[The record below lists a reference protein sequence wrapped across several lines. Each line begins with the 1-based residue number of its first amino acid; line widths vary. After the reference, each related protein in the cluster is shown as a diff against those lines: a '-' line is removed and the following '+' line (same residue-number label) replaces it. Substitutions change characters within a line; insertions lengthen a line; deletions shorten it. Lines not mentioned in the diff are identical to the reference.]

1 MCMTLLPAPTSPPS
15 PRRDGD
21 PTWSSTPPG
30 NRTQPVRGSPID
42 SEIPNDDIQARHDSG
57 AAPSPVNNDP
67 LALWLPAARAGCGT
81 REWSVMQM
89 TPTTP
94 AGRAPEWTMGL
105 GFLALAGHALGEAER
120 AI

>member
-67 LALWLPAARAGCGT
+67 LALWLPAARAGAVSAIEQGSAVNSRRPDLT
-81 REWSVMQM
+81 RQRAARNAHVG
-89 TPTTP
+89 
-94 AGRAPEWTMGL
+94 AGATR
-105 GFLALAGHALGEAER
+105 
-120 AI
+120 